1 MKNKKKIV
9 NTMLKIIIVYT
20 VVGVILPFLFK
31 YAVFESAAFS
41 NLSNNE
47 WAGFLGS
54 YVGGILGG
62 LGTLIS
68 VFVTV
73 KESRDIQAENKSDTD
88 KKILKDK
95 DEREKERKEEK
106 ELEEQKERKQF
117 ADDISVYVGK
127 YITHISKYY
136 YAARRAED
144 LDSAYRD
151 ANDKLKKI
159 ENKLVNLNKEID
171 KVGIDSDEFIQLE
184 SKRERLCD
192 SKGIAER
199 EYSERI
205 KEKERNS
212 RDGDRLEAN
221 ECYFI
226 LRTKL
231 YNIAEANEFL
241 KQLDVLHKDIFKHL
255 NQIGMNEDWLQ
266 INSNLLIKKYYVF
279 KTKYT
284 IESTNNIPIPLMI

>member
-1 MKNKKKIV
+1 MKDKKKV
-9 NTMLKIIIVYT
+9 VRTVLKIIIIYT
-20 VVGVILPFLFK
+20 VVGIILPFIFK
-31 YAVFESAAFS
+31 YAIFDTDVS

-73 KESRDIQAENKSDTD
+73 KESRNMQAENKADTD
-88 KKILKDK
+88 EKILADRK
-95 DEREKERKEEK
+95 EREKERKEEK
-106 ELEEQKERKQF
+106 VLEEQRERKQF
-117 ADDISVYVGK
+117 ADDIAVYVGR

-136 YAARRAED
+136 YASKWAED

-159 ENKLVNLNKEID
+159 ENKLVDLDKKID
-171 KVGIDSDEFIQLE
+171 EVGANSDEFLQLE
-184 SKRERLCD
+184 SEREHLCD
-192 SKGIAER
+192 KKSIIER
-199 EYSERI
+199 EYTERL

-212 RDGDRLEAN
+212 KDADRLVAN

-226 LRTKL
+226 LKTKL
-231 YNIAEANEFL
+231 YNIMEASIFL
-241 KQLDVLHKDIFKHL
+241 EQLGVLHKDMIKHL
-255 NQIGMNEDWLQ
+255 NSIDIKEDWLQ
-266 INSNLLIKKYYVF
+266 TNSDLLIKKYYVF
-279 KTKYT
+279 KTEYT
-284 IESTNNIPIPLMI
+284 VEHYK